1 MPFVLL
7 QLLLGQREDL
17 FANQGGNSNLDPVRT
32 RSFVIGAIT
41 AGQPVNFF
49 CRQRRSGIEVA
60 FTREEW
66 QALRG
71 LFGEAL
77 ALPEVQPVLEELS
90 LVYGEI

>member
-1 MPFVLL
+1 MLERL
-7 QLLLGQREDL
+7 EAEGRWRGRE
-17 FANQGGNSNLDPVRT
+17 FSAHART
-32 RSFVIGAIT
+32 TA

-60 FTREEW
+60 FTGEEW

-90 LVYGEI
+90 LIYGEI

>member
-1 MPFVLL
+1 MLERLESEGRWRGHEFS
-7 QLLLGQREDL
+7 GHARI
-17 FANQGGNSNLDPVRT
+17 T
-32 RSFVIGAIT
+32 T

-49 CRQRRSGIEVA
+49 CRQRTSGVEVA
-60 FTREEW
+60 FTRDEW
-66 QALRG
+66 QALRV

>member
-1 MPFVLL
+1 M
-7 QLLLGQREDL
+7 
-17 FANQGGNSNLDPVRT
+17 
-32 RSFVIGAIT
+32 
-41 AGQPVNFF
+41 NFPDTHELP
-49 CRQRRSGIEVA
+49 RLASQSISSVGSRRSGIEVA

>member
-1 MPFVLL
+1 MLDRL
-7 QLLLGQREDL
+7 EAEGCWRGRE
-17 FANQGGNSNLDPVRT
+17 FSGHARIT
-32 RSFVIGAIT
+32 T
-41 AGQPVNFF
+41 AGEPVNFV
-49 CRQRRSGIEVA
+49 CRHRKSGIEVA